1 MHSAVAIK
9 ELLRRVEWRPVQFL
23 GAFDQVKAITELI
36 VKRFGIVSQDIE
48 STAPG
53 GTFRAKSAHNHMIAA
68 PYGGDHVLRIGDSLF
83 PLGQK
88 VKYRAVMPKIVE
100 VPSVSGSL
108 QTPFREYREP

>member
-1 MHSAVAIK
+1 M
-9 ELLRRVEWRPVQFL
+9 QFL

-53 GTFRAKSAHNHMIAA
+53 GTFRAKSAHNYMAA
-68 PYGGDHVLRIGDSLF
+68 TLYGVLRIGDSLF